1 MQFDSAGNPVT
12 KSDQVRN
19 LLAEGKDI
27 EALRIAKSFRF
38 LKDVKEI
45 IQRGWQAHTN
55 PRFVAQIRR
64 DPEEDMAKAIAALR
78 TLYGN

>member
-1 MQFDSAGNPVT
+1 M
-12 KSDQVRN
+12 
-19 LLAEGKDI
+19 

-45 IQRGWQAHTN
+45 IQRGWQAHMN

-64 DPEEDMAKAIAALR
+64 DPEKDIASAIAALR
-78 TLYGN
+78 TLYG

>member
-1 MQFDSAGNPVT
+1 MKFDSAGNPIT
-12 KSDQVRN
+12 KSDQVRS
-19 LLAEGKDI
+19 LLAEGKDM

-45 IQRGWQAHTN
+45 IQRGWQAHMN

-64 DPEEDMAKAIAALR
+64 DPEKDIASAIAALR
-78 TLYGN
+78 TLYG